1 MITETKIGMG
11 YLDLAKLHRQAAY
24 ELPAY
29 SPVRAKH
36 VRQAEYLESIG
47 AGWLPVT
54 KTIQPESIRRE
65 ALL

>member
-1 MITETKIGMG
+1 MISATKIASG
-11 YLDLAKLHRQAAY
+11 YLDLAKLHREAACD
-24 ELPAY
+24 LPPY